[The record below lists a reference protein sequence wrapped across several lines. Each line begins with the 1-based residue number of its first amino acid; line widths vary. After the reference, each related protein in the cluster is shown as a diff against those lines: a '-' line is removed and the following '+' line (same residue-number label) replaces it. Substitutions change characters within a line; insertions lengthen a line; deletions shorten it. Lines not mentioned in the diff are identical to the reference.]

1 MGGRVGLGVGNSVG
15 SSVGVGVFGIV
26 GDREGSSLGSDSSA
40 LVAPVATRNTNAPQ
54 SRFARMVVSF
64 VGRSRRSLSF
74 FFSFSLA
81 RYLSLEELS
90 RLPAHF
96 LKLIGVFGTLPNA
109 APK

>member
-64 VGRSRRSLSF
+64 VGRSRRSL

>member
-15 SSVGVGVFGIV
+15 SSVGAGVFGIV
-26 GDREGSSLGSDSSA
+26 GDREDSSDSSA
-40 LVAPVATRNTNAPQ
+40 LVAAVATRNTNAPQ
-54 SRFARMVVSF
+54 SRFTRMVVSF
-64 VGRSRRSLSF
+64 VGRSCRFLSLSL
-74 FFSFSLA
+74 SFSLA

-90 RLPAHF
+90 RIPAHF

>member
-15 SSVGVGVFGIV
+15 SSVGVGVFGIE
-26 GDREGSSLGSDSSA
+26 GDREGSSLGSDSSP

-64 VGRSRRSLSF
+64 VGRSRRSLSLF
-74 FFSFSLA
+74 FSLA

-90 RLPAHF
+90 RIPAHF
-96 LKLIGVFGTLPNA
+96 LKLFGVFGTLPNA